1 MGMMNHFPRS
11 LQEALEIRSFQAVPY
26 AGGTDLVTRG
36 LQAGQ
41 RSPFPGLM
49 FLHLIPELGTVTR
62 EDHRLRIGPM
72 VTMSMAA
79 AEDLL
84 PVLLRRACA
93 GVGSPALRNQATLG
107 GNVCTAS
114 PAGDGVCAL
123 YACGADVRLQAVD
136 RERTM
141 PLEEFIIGPGK
152 TVLAEDELLTGIFIP
167 PGRPDVC
174 FHRKVCSRM
183 VNAVAKVSVS
193 GAVFF
198 ESDRIVRVRMALGA
212 VGPTVIRCRDTEAAV
227 IGLSRQKAAAMAK
240 ELGRIAA
247 GEARPI
253 DDTRS
258 SVRYRRQVVGNLVQ
272 EFFETL

>member
-11 LQEALEIRSFQAVPY
+11 LQEALEIRSSQAVPY
-26 AGGTDLVTRG
+26 AGGTDLVTHG
-36 LQAGQ
+36 LPAGQ
-41 RSPFPGLM
+41 KSPSPGLM
-49 FLHLIPELGTVTR
+49 FLHLIPELCTVTR
-62 EDHRLRIGPM
+62 EDHRLRIGPL
-72 VTMSMAA
+72 VTMSQAA
-79 AEDLL
+79 DEDLL

-123 YACGADVRLQAVD
+123 YACGAEVCLQAVD

-141 PLEEFIIGPGK
+141 PLEQFIIGPGK
-152 TVLAEDELLTGIFIP
+152 TVLAGDELLTGIFISD
-167 PGRPDVC
+167 RHPDVS

-183 VNAVAKVSVS
+183 VNAIAKVSVA
-193 GAVFF
+193 GALFF
-198 ESDRIVRVRMALGA
+198 ESDRVVRARMALGA
-212 VGPTVIRCRDTEAAV
+212 VGPTVIRCRETEAAA
-227 IGLSRQKAAAMAK
+227 IGLSRQKAAAMA
-240 ELGRIAA
+240 EDLGRIAA

-258 SVRYRRQVVGNLVQ
+258 SARYRRHVAGNLVQ
-272 EFFETL
+272 EFFQTL